1 MREDALQEE
10 GKDGIRDED
19 GWEERLSAQCFGSD
33 GALAAWEREA
43 VSHHHAQQRRIHGV
57 RVGVNRLVKALKA
70 RNHAARAAQQLE
82 ANQLRSQLGA
92 AQTRAEAGE
101 RRECERDAARQA
113 ELQAKDTE
121 MKNLKQSCR
130 NGASG

>member
-1 MREDALQEE
+1 MQKQGADDLQDDDLDRA
-10 GKDGIRDED
+10 KRVA
-19 GWEERLSAQCFGSD
+19 AQCFGSD
-33 GALAAWEREA
+33 GALAAWERD
-43 VSHHHAQQRRIHGV
+43 VDTQHRVHMQRIHGV
-57 RVGVNRLVKALKA
+57 RVGVERLADVLKE
-70 RNHAARAAQQLE
+70 REHAARAAQQLE

>member
-1 MREDALQEE
+1 VREDALQEE

-82 ANQLRSQLGA
+82 ANQLRSQLDA
-92 AQTRAEAGE
+92 AHSSTAAGE
-101 RRECERDAARQA
+101 RLRRE
-113 ELQAKDTE
+113 LDTAQE
-121 MKNLKQSCR
+121 DVQRKAGRIGGISPQPIP
-130 NGASG
+130 